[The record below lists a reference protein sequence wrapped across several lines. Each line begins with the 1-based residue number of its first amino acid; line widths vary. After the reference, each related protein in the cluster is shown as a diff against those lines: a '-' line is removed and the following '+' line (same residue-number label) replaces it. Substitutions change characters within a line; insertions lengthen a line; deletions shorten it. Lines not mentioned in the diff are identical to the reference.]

1 VSVRSKK
8 KSRWQRGSRTCG
20 WGRVGQHRRSGT
32 RGGRGHAGYHKHMW
46 TWVVKYA
53 PSWFGKRG
61 FVRHPSL
68 VPEAK
73 IINLNEIDERLDEW
87 LKAGYAKIVDDKIE
101 VDLLKLGYNKVL
113 GEGNISRPVVI
124 KALSFTKKAIQKIT
138 QAGGQA
144 VKVAE

>member
-1 VSVRSKK
+1 
-8 KSRWQRGSRTCG
+8 
-20 WGRVGQHRRSGT
+20 
-32 RGGRGHAGYHKHMW
+32 MW